1 MMKLPNLA
9 GFEGLIDL
17 DRRGVDIRPTLLRV
31 LTDQYLHRRIHTLDE
46 ERQYTELTLRLL
58 DETDVPARAAV
69 ATRLAA
75 HANAPRA
82 VILRLARDVLTVAE
96 PVLRSSP
103 RLAQADLDAIARER
117 GPAYAAIIAERTL
130 SQPTPPFASR
140 LSVPPAAARPN
151 EVQREVQRQA
161 QRPAPPR
168 RQAPLVAASRTD
180 DCAEVSAAVEANMAN
195 VKSERPPDM
204 MPDAIRDMAREV
216 TRDVAPKELC
226 GLFFAADSLERRLIL
241 ISLEYLP
248 TAAPVLPAAMQQA
261 DIWRLESSALQHK
274 TEAVLRELERA
285 LGISRQTALRIVED
299 DSGEPIV
306 AAAKAMELPPDVLQR
321 ILLFM
326 NPRVG
331 QSVDRVYELAGLYAD
346 ITVDA
351 ARRLIGIWRD
361 ADPPDHRMVKHAAL
375 WQDAVEQAR
384 TALSD
389 ITRRVPTPQRESPA
403 VHPGDRAFG
412 TDRR

>member
-1 MMKLPNLA
+1 MMKLPHLA

-31 LTDQYLHRRIHTLDE
+31 LTDQYLHRRVHTLDE

-58 DETDVPARAAV
+58 EETDVPARAAV

-103 RLAQADLDAIARER
+103 RLAQTDLDAIARER
-117 GPAYAAIIAERTL
+117 GPSYAAIIAERT
-130 SQPTPPFASR
+130 SSEPTPQSSSR
-140 LSVPPAAARPN
+140 PSCPPPS
-151 EVQREVQRQA
+151 QA
-161 QRPAPPR
+161 QRPMPPQ
-168 RQAPLVAASRTD
+168 RQAPPVSASRTD
-180 DCAEVSAAVEANMAN
+180 GRTEVRAAPETNMAN
-195 VKSERPPDM
+195 ARSERLLELTPD
-204 MPDAIRDMAREV
+204 V
-216 TRDVAPKELC
+216 TREIDAKELSV
-226 GLFFAADSLERRLIL
+226 LFFAADSLERRLIL

-248 TAAPVLPAAMQQA
+248 TAAPSLPAVMQQA

-285 LGISRQTALRIVED
+285 LGISRRTALRIVED

-306 AAAKAMELPPDVLQR
+306 AAAKAMELPADVLQR

-331 QSVDRVYELAGLYAD
+331 RSVDRVYELAGLYAD
-346 ITVDA
+346 ITVEA
-351 ARRLIGIWRD
+351 ARRLTGIWRD
-361 ADPPDHRMVKHAAL
+361 ADPPELNLAKHAAL

-389 ITRRVPTPQRESPA
+389 ITRRVPAPRREIPA
-403 VHPGDRAFG
+403 ERPGDRAFG

>member
-31 LTDQYLHRRIHTLDE
+31 LTDQYLHRRVHTLDE

-75 HANAPRA
+75 QANAPRA

-103 RLAQADLDAIARER
+103 RLAQTDLDAIGRER
-117 GPAYAAIIAERTL
+117 GPAYAAIIAERTS
-130 SQPTPPFASR
+130 SQPAAQSTP
-140 LSVPPAAARPN
+140 RPSAPLPSP
-151 EVQREVQRQA
+151 A
-161 QRPAPPR
+161 QRPTPPR
-168 RQAPLVAASRTD
+168 RQALPVSASRTD
-180 DCAEVSAAVEANMAN
+180 SCAEVSAAVKANMTD
-195 VKSERPPDM
+195 VKSERQPELTPN
-204 MPDAIRDMAREV
+204 V
-216 TRDVAPKELC
+216 TCEIEATELC

-248 TAAPVLPAAMQQA
+248 TAAPALPAAMQQA

-285 LGISRQTALRIVED
+285 LGISRRTALRIVED

-346 ITVDA
+346 ITVEA
-351 ARRLIGIWRD
+351 ALRLIRIWRD
-361 ADPPDHRMVKHAAL
+361 ADPPELNLAKHAAL

-389 ITRRVPTPQRESPA
+389 ITRRVPAPRRENPA
-403 VHPGDRAFG
+403 ARPNDRAFG
-412 TDRR
+412 TDGR

>member
-75 HANAPRA
+75 HPNAPRA
-82 VILRLARDVLTVAE
+82 IILRLARDLLPVAE

-103 RLAQADLDAIARER
+103 QLAQADLDAIARER
-117 GPAYAAIIAERTL
+117 GPTYAAIIAERT
-130 SQPTPPFASR
+130 SSRPTPHSASR
-140 LSVPPAAARPN
+140 PSTPPTVARPS

-161 QRPAPPR
+161 QRPTPPQ
-168 RQAPLVAASRTD
+168 RQAPPMSAARTD
-180 DCAEVSAAVEANMAN
+180 GCAAVGAAVEANTPN
-195 VKSERPPDM
+195 VKPDM
-204 MPDAIRDMAREV
+204 KPDLQPDMTPAL
-216 TRDVAPKELC
+216 DAKELC
-226 GLFFAADSLERRLIL
+226 GLFFAADPLERRLIL

-248 TAAPVLPAAMQQA
+248 TAAPNLPMVMQQG

-285 LGISRQTALRIVED
+285 LGISRRTALRVVED

-306 AAAKAMELPPDVLQR
+306 AAAKAMELPADVLQR

-361 ADPPDHRMVKHAAL
+361 ADPPDLRTAKHAAL

-389 ITRRVPTPQRESPA
+389 ITRRVPTPRRESAA
-403 VHPGDRAFG
+403 VHAGDRAVG

>member
-1 MMKLPNLA
+1 MSPSMMKLPNLV

-31 LTDQYLHRRIHTLDE
+31 LTDQYLHRRVHTLDE

-58 DETDVPARAAV
+58 DETDVPARVAV

-82 VILRLARDVLTVAE
+82 IILRLARDVLTVAE

-103 RLAQADLDAIARER
+103 QLGPADLDAIVRER
-117 GPAYAAIIAERTL
+117 GATYAAIIAERASPRPMPQPAARPPAPATAARP
-130 SQPTPPFASR
+130 SQRPTPP
-140 LSVPPAAARPN
+140 
-151 EVQREVQRQA
+151 QRQA
-161 QRPAPPR
+161 LSPAK
-168 RQAPLVAASRTD
+168 TD
-180 DCAEVSAAVEANMAN
+180 DTIAVSAAVEANTPNAKPDMQPN
-195 VKSERPPDM
+195 VKFDVRPEIE
-204 MPDAIRDMAREV
+204 A
-216 TRDVAPKELC
+216 KELC

-241 ISLEYLP
+241 ISLEFLP
-248 TAAPVLPAAMQQA
+248 TAPPALPTAMQQA

-285 LGISRQTALRIVED
+285 LGISRRTALRIVED
-299 DSGEPIV
+299 DWGEPIV
-306 AAAKAMELPPDVLQR
+306 AAAKAMELPADVLQR

-361 ADPPDHRMVKHAAL
+361 ADPPDLRTAKHAAL

-389 ITRRVPTPQRESPA
+389 ITRRAPTPRRESPRENPA
-403 VHPGDRAFG
+403 ARPGERAFG

>member
-31 LTDQYLHRRIHTLDE
+31 LTDQYLHRRIHTPDE

-82 VILRLARDVLTVAE
+82 IILRLARDILAVAE

-103 RLAQADLDAIARER
+103 QLARADLDAIARER
-117 GPAYAAIIAERTL
+117 GPTYAAIIAERT
-130 SQPTPPFASR
+130 SAQSTPHSASRPSTPPTVARPSQ
-140 LSVPPAAARPN
+140 VQQPAQPPAP
-151 EVQREVQRQA
+151 QQRQA
-161 QRPAPPR
+161 TP
-168 RQAPLVAASRTD
+168 VSASRTD
-180 DCAEVSAAVEANMAN
+180 GCTAVSAAVKAKTPN
-195 VKSERPPDM
+195 VKPDM
-204 MPDAIRDMAREV
+204 NPDLRPDMTPALE
-216 TRDVAPKELC
+216 AKELC
-226 GLFFAADSLERRLIL
+226 ALFFAADSIERRLIL

-248 TAAPVLPAAMQQA
+248 TAAPILPMVMQQA

-274 TEAVLRELERA
+274 TEAVLRELECA
-285 LGISRQTALRIVED
+285 LGISRRMALRVVED

-306 AAAKAMELPPDVLQR
+306 AAAKAMELPADVLQR

-361 ADPPDHRMVKHAAL
+361 ADPPDLRTAKHAAL

-389 ITRRVPTPQRESPA
+389 ITRRVPTPRRESPA
-403 VHPGDRAFG
+403 VLPGDRAFG

>member
-31 LTDQYLHRRIHTLDE
+31 LTDQYLHRRVHTADE

-58 DETDVPARAAV
+58 AETDVPARAAV
-69 ATRLAA
+69 AARLAA

-82 VILRLARDVLTVAE
+82 IILRLARDVLTVAE

-103 RLAQADLDAIARER
+103 QLAQSDLDAIARER
-117 GPAYAAIIAERTL
+117 GSAYAAIIAGRASSKPTPQ
-130 SQPTPPFASR
+130 SASRPVAPPAARSSQAQQPTP
-140 LSVPPAAARPN
+140 L
-151 EVQREVQRQA
+151 
-161 QRPAPPR
+161 
-168 RQAPLVAASRTD
+168 RQAPSAAPARTD
-180 DCAEVSAAVEANMAN
+180 GRTEVSAAVETNTPDPKADMH
-195 VKSERPPDM
+195 VEMKS
-204 MPDAIRDMAREV
+204 
-216 TRDVAPKELC
+216 DVEAKELC
-226 GLFFAADSLERRLIL
+226 GIFFAADSLERRLIL
-241 ISLEYLP
+241 ISLEFLP
-248 TAAPVLPAAMQQA
+248 TAAPTLPAAMQQA
-261 DIWRLESSALQHK
+261 DVWRFESSALQHK

-285 LGISRQTALRIVED
+285 LGISRRTALRIVED

-306 AAAKAMELPPDVLQR
+306 AAAKAMELPADVLQR

-361 ADPPDHRMVKHAAL
+361 ADPPDMRIAKHAAL

-389 ITRRVPTPQRESPA
+389 ITRRVPTPRRENPA
-403 VHPGDRAFG
+403 VRPNDRAFG
-412 TDRR
+412 TDGR

>member
-31 LTDQYLHRRIHTLDE
+31 LTDQYLHRRIHTPDE

-82 VILRLARDVLTVAE
+82 IILRLARDVLTVAD

-103 RLAQADLDAIARER
+103 QLAQADLDAIARER
-117 GPAYAAIIAERTL
+117 GPTYAAIIAERT
-130 SQPTPPFASR
+130 SPQPAPQSASR
-140 LSVPPAAARPN
+140 PAAPPAAARPS
-151 EVQREVQRQA
+151 QA
-161 QRPAPPR
+161 QRPTP
-168 RQAPLVAASRTD
+168 RQAPLVSASRTD
-180 DCAEVSAAVEANMAN
+180 GCTQVSAAVEANMPD
-195 VKSERPPDM
+195 VTPDRQPEMTPDM
-204 MPDAIRDMAREV
+204 RPERE
-216 TRDVAPKELC
+216 AKELC

-248 TAAPVLPAAMQQA
+248 TAAPILPMVMQQA

-285 LGISRQTALRIVED
+285 LGISRRTALRIVED

-361 ADPPDHRMVKHAAL
+361 ADPPDQRMAKHAAL

-389 ITRRVPTPQRESPA
+389 ITRRVPTPRSEVPA
-403 VHPGDRAFG
+403 AHPGDRAFG

>member
-82 VILRLARDVLTVAE
+82 IILRLARDLLPVAE
-96 PVLRSSP
+96 LVLRSSP
-103 RLAQADLDAIARER
+103 QLAQADLDAIARER
-117 GPAYAAIIAERTL
+117 GPTYAAIIAERT
-130 SQPTPPFASR
+130 SSRPTPHSASR
-140 LSVPPAAARPN
+140 PSTPPTVARPS

-161 QRPAPPR
+161 QRPTPPQ
-168 RQAPLVAASRTD
+168 RQAPPVSASRTD
-180 DCAEVSAAVEANMAN
+180 GCAAVGAAVEANTPN
-195 VKSERPPDM
+195 VKPDM
-204 MPDAIRDMAREV
+204 KLDLRPDMTPDMTPAM
-216 TRDVAPKELC
+216 DAKELC

-248 TAAPVLPAAMQQA
+248 TAAPILPMVMQQG

-285 LGISRQTALRIVED
+285 LGISRRTALRIVED

-306 AAAKAMELPPDVLQR
+306 AAAKAMELPADVLQR

-361 ADPPDHRMVKHAAL
+361 ADPPDLRTAKHAAL

-389 ITRRVPTPQRESPA
+389 ITRRVPTPRRESPA

>member
-31 LTDQYLHRRIHTLDE
+31 LTDQYLHRRVHTLAE

-58 DETDVPARAAV
+58 DETDVPARTAV

-75 HANAPRA
+75 HPNAPRA
-82 VILRLARDVLTVAE
+82 IILRLARDVLTVAE

-103 RLAQADLDAIARER
+103 QLAPADLDAIARER
-117 GPAYAAIIAERTL
+117 GPTYAAIIAERT
-130 SQPTPPFASR
+130 SPQPTPQAASR
-140 LSVPPAAARPN
+140 PSAPLTAAHPSQPQRPALP
-151 EVQREVQRQA
+151 QRQA
-161 QRPAPPR
+161 RPVSPAK
-168 RQAPLVAASRTD
+168 AD
-180 DCAEVSAAVEANMAN
+180 DTAEVSAAVNANTPN
-195 VKSERPPDM
+195 VKPHIHPDM
-204 MPDAIRDMAREV
+204 TPDVNPGVEA
-216 TRDVAPKELC
+216 KELYD
-226 GLFFAADSLERRLIL
+226 LFFAADSLERRLIL
-241 ISLEYLP
+241 ISLEFLP
-248 TAAPVLPAAMQQA
+248 TAPSALPMAMQQT
-261 DIWRLESSALQHK
+261 DIWRFESSALQHK

-285 LGISRQTALRIVED
+285 LGISHRTALRIVED

-306 AAAKAMELPPDVLQR
+306 AAAKAMELPADVLQR

-351 ARRLIGIWRD
+351 ALRLIGIWRD
-361 ADPPDHRMVKHAAL
+361 ADPPEMRTAKHAAL

-389 ITRRVPTPQRESPA
+389 ITRRVPAPRRESQA
-403 VHPGDRAFG
+403 VRPNDRAFG

>member
-31 LTDQYLHRRIHTLDE
+31 LTDQYLHRRIHTPDE

-82 VILRLARDVLTVAE
+82 IILRLARDVLTVAE

-103 RLAQADLDAIARER
+103 QLAQADLDTITRER
-117 GPAYAAIIAERTL
+117 GPSYAAIIAERV
-130 SQPTPPFASR
+130 SAQPQSASR
-140 LSVPPAAARPN
+140 LSAPPAVARPS
-151 EVQREVQRQA
+151 QA
-161 QRPAPPR
+161 QRPTPPQ
-168 RQAPLVAASRTD
+168 RQAPPVSAPRPD
-180 DCAEVSAAVEANMAN
+180 GCPEVSAAVEANMPAL
-195 VKSERPPDM
+195 KPDRQPDM
-204 MPDAIRDMAREV
+204 TPDMRPDLEA
-216 TRDVAPKELC
+216 KELC

-248 TAAPVLPAAMQQA
+248 TAAPILPMVMQQA

-274 TEAVLRELERA
+274 TEAVLRELEHA
-285 LGISRQTALRIVED
+285 LGISRRTALRIVED

-361 ADPPDHRMVKHAAL
+361 ADPPDQRIAKHAAL

-389 ITRRVPTPQRESPA
+389 ITRRVPTPRRESPA

-412 TDRR
+412 TDGR

>member
-31 LTDQYLHRRIHTLDE
+31 LTDQYLHRRIHTPDE

-58 DETDVPARAAV
+58 DETDVPARTAV
-69 ATRLAA
+69 ATRLAT

-82 VILRLARDVLTVAE
+82 IILRLARDVLTVAE

-103 RLAQADLDAIARER
+103 QLAPADLDTIARER
-117 GPAYAAIIAERTL
+117 GPTYAAIIAERTS
-130 SQPTPPFASR
+130 SQTASQSAPRPSAPLTAARPSQPQRPTPP
-140 LSVPPAAARPN
+140 
-151 EVQREVQRQA
+151 QRQA
-161 QRPAPPR
+161 WPVSPAR
-168 RQAPLVAASRTD
+168 AD
-180 DCAEVSAAVEANMAN
+180 DTAEVSAAVNANTPN
-195 VKSERPPDM
+195 VKPDIQPDM
-204 MPDAIRDMAREV
+204 
-216 TRDVAPKELC
+216 TRDVTPAFEARELC

-241 ISLEYLP
+241 ISLEFLP
-248 TAAPVLPAAMQQA
+248 TAPPALPTAMQQT
-261 DIWRLESSALQHK
+261 DIWRFESSALQHK

-285 LGISRQTALRIVED
+285 LGISRRTALRIVED

-306 AAAKAMELPPDVLQR
+306 AAAKAMELPADVLQR

-351 ARRLIGIWRD
+351 ALRLIGIWRD
-361 ADPPDHRMVKHAAL
+361 ADPPEMRTAKHAAL

-389 ITRRVPTPQRESPA
+389 ITRRVPTPRRESPA
-403 VHPGDRAFG
+403 VRPNDRAFG

>member
-31 LTDQYLHRRIHTLDE
+31 LTDQYLHRRIHTPDE

-82 VILRLARDVLTVAE
+82 IILRLARDVLTVAE

-103 RLAQADLDAIARER
+103 QLAQADLDAIARER
-117 GPAYAAIIAERTL
+117 GPTYAAIIAERT
-130 SQPTPPFASR
+130 SSQSAPRQSTQPT
-140 LSVPPAAARPN
+140 AARPS
-151 EVQREVQRQA
+151 QPQRQTPP
-161 QRPAPPR
+161 QRQTWPISPA
-168 RQAPLVAASRTD
+168 RTD
-180 DCAEVSAAVEANMAN
+180 DTAVVSAAVNANTPN
-195 VKSERPPDM
+195 VKPDM
-204 MPDAIRDMAREV
+204 QPDM
-216 TRDVAPKELC
+216 TRDVTPAFEAKELC

-241 ISLEYLP
+241 ISLEFLP
-248 TAAPVLPAAMQQA
+248 TAPPALPMAMQQA
-261 DIWRLESSALQHK
+261 DIWRFESSALQHK

-285 LGISRQTALRIVED
+285 LGISRRTALRIVED

-306 AAAKAMELPPDVLQR
+306 AAAKAMELPADVLQR

-346 ITVDA
+346 ITVGA
-351 ARRLIGIWRD
+351 ALRLIGIWRD
-361 ADPPDHRMVKHAAL
+361 ADPPEMRTAKHAAL

-389 ITRRVPTPQRESPA
+389 ITRRVPTPRRESPA
-403 VHPGDRAFG
+403 VRPNDRAFG

>member
-1 MMKLPNLA
+1 MMKLPHLA

-31 LTDQYLHRRIHTLDE
+31 LTDQYLHRRVHTLAE

-58 DETDVPARAAV
+58 DETDVPARTAV
-69 ATRLAA
+69 ATRLAT

-82 VILRLARDVLTVAE
+82 IILRLARDVLTVAE
-96 PVLRSSP
+96 PVLRSSSQ
-103 RLAQADLDAIARER
+103 LAPADLDAIARER
-117 GPAYAAIIAERTL
+117 GPTYAAIIAER
-130 SQPTPPFASR
+130 SSPQPTPQAASR
-140 LSVPPAAARPN
+140 PPAPLTAAPASRP
-151 EVQREVQRQA
+151 QRPALPQRQA
-161 QRPAPPR
+161 RS
-168 RQAPLVAASRTD
+168 VSASGTD
-180 DCAEVSAAVEANMAN
+180 DCKVVGAAVEASTSDGKPDIQSVMTPDVIPGADAEEL
-195 VKSERPPDM
+195 SE
-204 MPDAIRDMAREV
+204 
-216 TRDVAPKELC
+216 
-226 GLFFAADSLERRLIL
+226 LFFTADSLERRLIL
-241 ISLEYLP
+241 ISLEFLP
-248 TAAPVLPAAMQQA
+248 TAPPALPLAMQQA
-261 DIWRLESSALQHK
+261 DIWRFESSALQHK

-285 LGISRQTALRIVED
+285 LGISRPTALRIVED
-299 DSGEPIV
+299 DRGEPIV
-306 AAAKAMELPPDVLQR
+306 AAAKAMELPADVLQR

-351 ARRLIGIWRD
+351 ALRLIGIWRD
-361 ADPPDHRMVKHAAL
+361 ADPPEVRTTKHAAL

-389 ITRRVPTPQRESPA
+389 ITRRVPTPRRESPA
-403 VHPGDRAFG
+403 VRPNDRAFG

>member
-31 LTDQYLHRRIHTLDE
+31 LTDQYLHRRVHTPDE

-58 DETDVPARAAV
+58 AETDVPARAAV

-82 VILRLARDVLTVAE
+82 IILRLARDVLTVAE

-103 RLAQADLDAIARER
+103 QLTQSDLDAIARER
-117 GPAYAAIIAERTL
+117 GPTYAAIIAGRAS
-130 SQPTPPFASR
+130 SQPTPQSASR
-140 LSVPPAAARPN
+140 PVAPTPAARSSQAQRATPLRQAPPAA
-151 EVQREVQRQA
+151 
-161 QRPAPPR
+161 PA
-168 RQAPLVAASRTD
+168 RTD
-180 DCAEVSAAVEANMAN
+180 GRTEVSAAVETNT
-195 VKSERPPDM
+195 PD
-204 MPDAIRDMAREV
+204 PKADMHVEMKPEV
-216 TRDVAPKELC
+216 EAKELC

-241 ISLEYLP
+241 ISLEFLP
-248 TAAPVLPAAMQQA
+248 TAAPTLPAAMQQA
-261 DIWRLESSALQHK
+261 DIWRFESSALQHK

-285 LGISRQTALRIVED
+285 LGISRRMALRIVED

-306 AAAKAMELPPDVLQR
+306 AAAKAMELPADVLQR

-361 ADPPDHRMVKHAAL
+361 ADPPDMRIAKHAAL

-389 ITRRVPTPQRESPA
+389 ITRRVPTPRRESPA
-403 VHPGDRAFG
+403 VRPNDRAFG
-412 TDRR
+412 TDGR

>member
-31 LTDQYLHRRIHTLDE
+31 LTDQYLHRRVHTPDE
-46 ERQYTELTLRLL
+46 DRQYTELTLRLL

-69 ATRLAA
+69 ATRLAP

-82 VILRLARDVLTVAE
+82 IILRLARDVLTVAE

-103 RLAQADLDAIARER
+103 QLAQADLDAIARER
-117 GPAYAAIIAERTL
+117 GPAYAAIIAERAP
-130 SQPTPPFASR
+130 SQPTVQSALRVSAPPMAA
-140 LSVPPAAARPN
+140 PPS
-151 EVQREVQRQA
+151 QVQRQA
-161 QRPAPPR
+161 QRLVPPR
-168 RQAPLVAASRTD
+168 RHAVSTSRTD
-180 DCAEVSAAVEANMAN
+180 GCVEVGAAVDANMSSMKPDRQPGITPAMTPAMTPAVEA
-195 VKSERPPDM
+195 R
-204 MPDAIRDMAREV
+204 
-216 TRDVAPKELC
+216 ELC

-248 TAAPVLPAAMQQA
+248 TVAPALPMVMQQA
-261 DIWRLESSALQHK
+261 DIWRFESAALQHK

-299 DSGEPIV
+299 DRGEPIV
-306 AAAKAMELPPDVLQR
+306 AAAKAMELPADVLQR

-361 ADPPDHRMVKHAAL
+361 ADPAGLSLAKHAAL

-389 ITRRVPTPQRESPA
+389 ITRRVPTPRREAPVA
-403 VHPGDRAFG
+403 RPNDRAFG

>member
-1 MMKLPNLA
+1 MKLPNLA

-31 LTDQYLHRRIHTLDE
+31 LTDQYLHRRIHTPDE

-82 VILRLARDVLTVAE
+82 IILRLARDVLTVAE

-103 RLAQADLDAIARER
+103 QLAQADLDAIARER
-117 GPAYAAIIAERTL
+117 GPTYAAIIAERT
-130 SQPTPPFASR
+130 SSQSAPRQSTQPT
-140 LSVPPAAARPN
+140 AARPS
-151 EVQREVQRQA
+151 QPQRQTPP
-161 QRPAPPR
+161 QRQTWPVSPA
-168 RQAPLVAASRTD
+168 RTD
-180 DCAEVSAAVEANMAN
+180 DTAVVSAAVNANTPN
-195 VKSERPPDM
+195 VKPDM
-204 MPDAIRDMAREV
+204 QPDM
-216 TRDVAPKELC
+216 TRDVTPAFEAKELC

-241 ISLEYLP
+241 ISLEFLP
-248 TAAPVLPAAMQQA
+248 TAPPALPMAMQQA
-261 DIWRLESSALQHK
+261 DIWRFESSALQHK

-285 LGISRQTALRIVED
+285 LGISRRTALRIVED

-306 AAAKAMELPPDVLQR
+306 AAAKAMELPADVLQR

-346 ITVDA
+346 ITVGA
-351 ARRLIGIWRD
+351 ALRLIGIWRD
-361 ADPPDHRMVKHAAL
+361 ADPPEMRTAKHAAL

-389 ITRRVPTPQRESPA
+389 ITRRVPTPRRESPA
-403 VHPGDRAFG
+403 VRPNDRAFG

>member
-1 MMKLPNLA
+1 MSPSMMKLPNLA

-31 LTDQYLHRRIHTLDE
+31 LTDQYLHRRVHTLAE

-69 ATRLAA
+69 ATRLAT

-82 VILRLARDVLTVAE
+82 IILRLARDVLTVAE

-103 RLAQADLDAIARER
+103 QLAPADLDAIARER
-117 GPAYAAIIAERTL
+117 GPTYAAIIAERT
-130 SQPTPPFASR
+130 SPQPTPQAASR
-140 LSVPPAAARPN
+140 PSAPLTAAPPSLPQRP
-151 EVQREVQRQA
+151 VLPQRQA
-161 QRPAPPR
+161 RPAS
-168 RQAPLVAASRTD
+168 AAQIT
-180 DCAEVSAAVEANMAN
+180 EVSAAVHASM
-195 VKSERPPDM
+195 SGTTPDM
-204 MPDAIRDMAREV
+204 MPPVDA
-216 TRDVAPKELC
+216 KELS
-226 GLFFAADSLERRLIL
+226 GLFFSADSLERRLIL
-241 ISLEYLP
+241 ISLEFLP
-248 TAAPVLPAAMQQA
+248 TAPPALPMAMHQA

-285 LGISRQTALRIVED
+285 LGISRGTALRIVED

-306 AAAKAMELPPDVLQR
+306 AAAKAMELPADVLQR

-351 ARRLIGIWRD
+351 ALRLIGIWRD
-361 ADPPDHRMVKHAAL
+361 ADPPEMRTAKHAAL

-389 ITRRVPTPQRESPA
+389 ITRRVPTPRRDSPA
-403 VHPGDRAFG
+403 VRPNDRAFG

>member
-1 MMKLPNLA
+1 MSPSMMKLPNLA

-75 HANAPRA
+75 HPNAPRA
-82 VILRLARDVLTVAE
+82 IILRLARDLLPVAE

-103 RLAQADLDAIARER
+103 QLALADLDAIARER
-117 GPAYAAIIAERTL
+117 GPTYAAIIAERT
-130 SQPTPPFASR
+130 SSRPTPHSASHP
-140 LSVPPAAARPN
+140 STPPIVARPN
-151 EVQREVQRQA
+151 EMQRQA
-161 QRPAPPR
+161 QRPTPPQ
-168 RQAPLVAASRTD
+168 RQAPPVSASRTD
-180 DCAEVSAAVEANMAN
+180 GCIAVGAAVEANTPN
-195 VKSERPPDM
+195 VKPGMKPDLQPDPDM
-204 MPDAIRDMAREV
+204 TPAMDA
-216 TRDVAPKELC
+216 KELC

-248 TAAPVLPAAMQQA
+248 TAAPILPMVMQQG
-261 DIWRLESSALQHK
+261 DVWRLESSALQHK

-285 LGISRQTALRIVED
+285 LGISRRTALRIVED

-306 AAAKAMELPPDVLQR
+306 AAAKAMELPADVLQR

-351 ARRLIGIWRD
+351 ARRLIGIWRE
-361 ADPPDHRMVKHAAL
+361 ADPPDLRTTKHAAL

-389 ITRRVPTPQRESPA
+389 ITRRVPTPRRDSPA
-403 VHPGDRAFG
+403 VRPVDRPGDRASG
-412 TDRR
+412 SDRR

>member
-31 LTDQYLHRRIHTLDE
+31 LTDQYLHRRVHTLAE

-58 DETDVPARAAV
+58 DETDVPARTAV

-75 HANAPRA
+75 HPNAPRA
-82 VILRLARDVLTVAE
+82 IILRLARDVLTVAE

-103 RLAQADLDAIARER
+103 QLAPADLDAIARER
-117 GPAYAAIIAERTL
+117 GPTYAAIIAERTSPQPA
-130 SQPTPPFASR
+130 SQSAPRPSP
-140 LSVPPAAARPN
+140 PPAAAPPS
-151 EVQREVQRQA
+151 QP
-161 QRPAPPR
+161 QRPAPPQ
-168 RQAPLVAASRTD
+168 RQAWPLSPAKADS
-180 DCAEVSAAVEANMAN
+180 AEVSAAVNANTPNA
-195 VKSERPPDM
+195 KPHIQPDM
-204 MPDAIRDMAREV
+204 VPGANPGVEA
-216 TRDVAPKELC
+216 KELYE
-226 GLFFAADSLERRLIL
+226 LFFAADSLERRLIL
-241 ISLEYLP
+241 ISLEFLP
-248 TAAPVLPAAMQQA
+248 TAPPALPMAMQQT
-261 DIWRLESSALQHK
+261 DIWRFESSALQHK

-285 LGISRQTALRIVED
+285 LDISRRTALRIVED

-306 AAAKAMELPPDVLQR
+306 AAAKAMELPADVLQR

-346 ITVDA
+346 ITVHA
-351 ARRLIGIWRD
+351 ALRLIGIWRD
-361 ADPPDHRMVKHAAL
+361 ADPPDMRTAKHAAL

-389 ITRRVPTPQRESPA
+389 ITRRVPAPRRESPA
-403 VHPGDRAFG
+403 VRPNDRAFG

>member
-1 MMKLPNLA
+1 MSPSMMKLPNLA

-31 LTDQYLHRRIHTLDE
+31 LTDQYLHRRIHTPDE

-58 DETDVPARAAV
+58 DETDVPARTAV
-69 ATRLAA
+69 ATRLAT

-82 VILRLARDVLTVAE
+82 IILRLARDVLTVAE

-103 RLAQADLDAIARER
+103 QLAPADLDAIARER
-117 GPAYAAIIAERTL
+117 GAAHAAIIAERTS
-130 SQPTPPFASR
+130 SQSAPRPSAPLPPARPSQPQRPTPP
-140 LSVPPAAARPN
+140 
-151 EVQREVQRQA
+151 QRQG
-161 QRPAPPR
+161 
-168 RQAPLVAASRTD
+168 TD
-180 DCAEVSAAVEANMAN
+180 TAEVSAAVNAKTPNM
-195 VKSERPPDM
+195 KPDM
-204 MPDAIRDMAREV
+204 QPDL
-216 TRDVAPKELC
+216 TRDLTPAFEAKELC
-226 GLFFAADSLERRLIL
+226 GLFFAADPLERRLIL
-241 ISLEYLP
+241 ISLEFLP
-248 TAAPVLPAAMQQA
+248 TAPPALPMAMQQT
-261 DIWRLESSALQHK
+261 DIWRFESSALQHK

-285 LGISRQTALRIVED
+285 LGISRRTALRIVED

-306 AAAKAMELPPDVLQR
+306 AAAKAMELPADVLQR

-351 ARRLIGIWRD
+351 ALRLIGIWRD
-361 ADPPDHRMVKHAAL
+361 ADPPEMRTAKHAAL

-389 ITRRVPTPQRESPA
+389 ITRRVPTPRKENAA
-403 VHPGDRAFG
+403 VRPNDRAFG

>member
-1 MMKLPNLA
+1 MSPNMMKLPNLA

-31 LTDQYLHRRIHTLDE
+31 LTDQYLHRRVHTLAE

-58 DETDVPARAAV
+58 DETDVSARTAV
-69 ATRLAA
+69 AARLAA

-82 VILRLARDVLTVAE
+82 IILRLARDVLTVAE

-103 RLAQADLDAIARER
+103 QLAPADLDAIARER
-117 GPAYAAIIAERTL
+117 GSTYAAIIAERRL
-130 SQPTPPFASR
+130 PQPALQSAPRPSAS
-140 LSVPPAAARPN
+140 LAAARPS
-151 EVQREVQRQA
+151 QPQQPAPPQRQA
-161 QRPAPPR
+161 RPVSPAG
-168 RQAPLVAASRTD
+168 TD
-180 DCAEVSAAVEANMAN
+180 DTAEVSVALNANTPN
-195 VKSERPPDM
+195 VKPHIQPDM
-204 MPDAIRDMAREV
+204 TPDV
-216 TRDVAPKELC
+216 TPAEAKELC

-241 ISLEYLP
+241 ISLEFLP
-248 TAAPVLPAAMQQA
+248 TAPPALPVAMQQT
-261 DIWRLESSALQHK
+261 DIWRFESSALQHK

-299 DSGEPIV
+299 DRGEPIV
-306 AAAKAMELPPDVLQR
+306 AAAKAMELPADVLQR

-346 ITVDA
+346 ITVNA
-351 ARRLIGIWRD
+351 ALRLIGIWRD
-361 ADPPDHRMVKHAAL
+361 ADPPDMRAAKHAAL

-389 ITRRVPTPQRESPA
+389 ITRRVPTPRRESPA
-403 VHPGDRAFG
+403 VRPNDRAFG